1 MRSLTYSLQIVS
13 NSPLLLITCSNQ
25 IRILDVS
32 GNTYSELKG
41 DAIDLEPN
49 LSVEQVGWTKDGQIL
64 TISTTMGHLKTY
76 LANLSVVYD
85 SFDTQVMYLTSMLE
99 MTVIDTAKRG
109 QPVRLDI
116 ETEPSFCGLGPNHA
130 AVGMNNQVWY
140 YRLGQRDGKLV
151 GRRDYMGTVLSVKL
165 NATHAAV
172 LLEGKVVVHPI
183 EVKKAMGGRS
193 ADDLDMILPPQGQIQ
208 TLTSLSISKH
218 FIVTSSKQGIISYY
232 LAEDCSPVNEYRH
245 EEGAVTRTFP
255 QPDGA
260 RMIFEDDKSQL
271 HVFNPVNDQTLL
283 VPDVA
288 RKAEVVMWDSHDS
301 SVFVVIS
308 QGEVNVYLYTPVSL
322 NGPKVELVS
331 KESIPGS
338 HTPLLLC
345 NGTITCRLRTGAID
359 NIVLESHRLLQGLQ
373 ASAQKTAPLKK
384 LAQCLKLGRLK
395 SAWEAALQLKSPDAW
410 RSIALAALE
419 KLDLDVA
426 QAAYRML
433 GDASMVLSLESI
445 RGIEDKNLVSG
456 HTLVLLDRDIAQAQE
471 LFLRSSLPKAALVSY
486 HSRASRLNPDVIH
499 LCRRCARTSST
510 GARPSSLLTSLIQN
524 PSLRFRR
531 STLPPLR

>member
-1 MRSLTYSLQIVS
+1 M
-13 NSPLLLITCSNQ
+13 PLSNQ

-41 DAIDLEPN
+41 DAIDLDTN
-49 LSVEQVGWTKDGQIL
+49 MSVEQVGWTKDGQIL
-64 TISTTMGHLKTY
+64 TVSTTMGHLKTY

-99 MTVIDTAKRG
+99 MTVIDTSKRG
-109 QPVRLDI
+109 QTLRLDI

-165 NATHAAV
+165 NSTHAAV

-183 EVKKAMGGRS
+183 EIKKGAGSHS

-245 EEGAVTRTFP
+245 DDGAVTRTFP

-260 RMIFEDDKSQL
+260 RMIFEDDKAQL
-271 HVFNPVNDQTLL
+271 HIFNPVNDQTLL

-288 RKAEVVMWDSHDS
+288 RKAEVVMWDSQDS

-331 KESIPGS
+331 KETIPPS
-338 HTPLLLC
+338 HTPLLLN

-359 NIVLESHRLLQGLQ
+359 NVVLESHRLLQGN
-373 ASAQKTAPLKK
+373 ANSAQKTAPLKK

-395 SAWEAALQLKSPDAW
+395 AAWEAALQLKSPDAW

-419 KLDLDVA
+419 KLDMDVA

-471 LFLRSSLPKAALVSY
+471 LFLRSSLPKAALVS
-486 HSRASRLNPDVIH
+486 HV
-499 LCRRCARTSST
+499 T
-510 GARPSSLLTSLIQN
+510 
-524 PSLRFRR
+524 
-531 STLPPLR
+531 